1 MIWHFQKIL
10 SRRLLIWSALSVGA
24 GLALWL
30 GGADF
35 WRGFGIQ
42 AALWGVINA
51 VIALAG
57 LRGVAARLEGP
68 VDADE
73 NARKARSLRRVLW
86 LNGGLDVLYIL
97 AGVGLLLW
105 GKSDLLHGMGWGIIV
120 QGAFLLVFDALHALS
135 APMDEVRLPAL
146 EVFERP
152 EHLPYCLEGQPGA
165 PVALLLHGFPGT
177 TGELRPLA
185 NLLHVA
191 GWTVQGLLVPGL
203 GRELPLLFQQRAA
216 GWVDW
221 LAEQVEFARAGGRP
235 VILIGFSLGGAIS
248 AAAAER
254 CMPDRL
260 VLLAPFWWEEPLWL
274 RLLFGVPETIFTPA
288 IRPFRLFPPGFAQMM
303 QEARRTH
310 VDMSGVPEK
319 DMQRLRELRLPMVF
333 VDQFRRLSRKVRQSV
348 DGLDMPVLILHGEQD
363 TVAQPRFSRRLAE
376 LIGANARFETVPG
389 EHHTFMTGGEAF
401 EKAAERIVAFGLE
414 EKG

>member
-10 SRRLLIWSALSVGA
+10 SRRLLIWSTLSVLV

-42 AALWGVINA
+42 AALWGVIDA

-86 LNGGLDVLYIL
+86 INGGLDVLYIL

-105 GKSDLLHGMGWGIIV
+105 GGSDLLHGMGWGIIV
-120 QGAFLLVFDALHALS
+120 QGAFLLAFDALHALGT
-135 APMDEVRLPAL
+135 PMEEVSLPAL

-152 EHLPYCLEGQPGA
+152 EHLPYRLEGEPST
-165 PVALLLHGFPGT
+165 PVALLVHGFPGT

-185 NLLHVA
+185 DLLHAA

-203 GRELPLLFQQRAA
+203 GRELPALFQQRAA
-216 GWVDW
+216 LWVDW
-221 LAEQVEFARAGGRP
+221 LSGQVESARAAGRP

-254 CMPDRL
+254 CKPDRL
-260 VLLAPFWWEEPLWL
+260 VLLAPFWWEEPFWL
-274 RLLFGVPETIFTPA
+274 RLLFGALETIFTPT
-288 IRPFRLFPPGFAQMM
+288 IRPFRALPEGFTQMM
-303 QEARRTH
+303 QEARRTN
-310 VDMSGVPEK
+310 VDLSGVPEA
-319 DMQRLRELRLPMVF
+319 DMQQMRELRLPLVF
-333 VDQFRRLSRKVRQSV
+333 VDQFRRLSRRVRQSAE
-348 DGLDMPVLILHGEQD
+348 GLDMPVLILHGVQD
-363 TVAQPRFSRRLAE
+363 TVAQPRFSHRLAE
-376 LIGANARFETVPG
+376 LIGANARYETVPG
-389 EHHTFMTGGEAF
+389 EHHTFMAGGEAF
-401 EKAAERIVAFGLE
+401 EQTARSIVEFGTE
-414 EKG
+414 